1 MSYFVGGKVNE
12 DKGFALKPWQE
23 ISLIEMDY
31 IERNELKVVM
41 GALKFKPHELDEVTV
56 VAFTFLLVNVDD
68 SLKNK
73 GSSFIARYM
82 NYYLV

>member
-1 MSYFVGGKVNE
+1 
-12 DKGFALKPWQE
+12 
-23 ISLIEMDY
+23 MDY

-68 SLKNK
+68 SLKIK
-73 GSSFIARYM
+73 VHHSSP
-82 NYYLV
+82 VT